1 MKYLNFLF
9 VVLLSG
15 FLAACSSNDK
25 NTTTTTNNNTPNN
38 TANNTQTQTQQNT
51 KSSGGNIAAVSSV
64 QPSTGKNVAPNF
76 SWAVDGKTTSLND
89 LKGNVVFVNLWAT
102 WCGPC
107 KAEMPDLSAISQE
120 LNGKNFKMLGV
131 SVFEQQ
137 DNAVQTFIQK
147 NPVAYQILTGNDDL
161 VAAFSKAINK
171 DINAIPM
178 TLIIDKD
185 GNIVEAIEGKRSK
198 EDFLKLINKYLV

>member
-1 MKYLNFLF
+1 MKYFNFLF
-9 VVLLSG
+9 VALLSG
-15 FLAACSSNDK
+15 FLISCGTNDK
-25 NTTTTTNNNTPNN
+25 NTTTTTTSNNNTTN
-38 TANNTQTQTQQNT
+38 TTTNTQTTQTP
-51 KSSGGNIAAVSSV
+51 KSTTGQIAAVSSV

-76 SWAVDGKTTSLND
+76 TWTADGKSASLND

-107 KAEMPDLSAISQE
+107 KAEMPDLSEISQE

-131 SVFEQQ
+131 SVFEQE
-137 DNAVQTFIQK
+137 DGAVQSFLQK
-147 NPVAYQILTGNDDL
+147 NPVSYQILTGNDDL
-161 VAAFSKAINK
+161 VSAFSKAINK

-178 TLIIDKD
+178 TLIIDKN

-198 EDFLKLINKYLV
+198 EEFLKMINKYLV